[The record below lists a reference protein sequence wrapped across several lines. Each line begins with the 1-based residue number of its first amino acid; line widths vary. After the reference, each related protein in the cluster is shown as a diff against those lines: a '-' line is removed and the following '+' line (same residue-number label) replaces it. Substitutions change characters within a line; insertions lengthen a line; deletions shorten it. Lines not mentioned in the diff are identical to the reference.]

1 MGNTLPT
8 LSVSTGPISQGNC
21 RSDKFPGLH
30 PASNFMVITTCVGI
44 DIGVVYSR
52 SGGGVGSMLIKVGSA
67 VGVVSTVSSVLVG
80 GVLEVLLSRKVEIQW
95 IRNGQ
100 VVTGSDSELTN
111 KKLKHLHLLRCWISS
126 RCNT

>member
-1 MGNTLPT
+1 VGGAELEVV
-8 LSVSTGPISQGNC
+8 SVSEVG
-21 RSDKFPGLH
+21 
-30 PASNFMVITTCVGI
+30 VGI
-44 DIGVVYSR
+44 TVPSVTG
-52 SGGGVGSMLIKVGSA
+52 MLIKVGSA

-95 IRNGQ
+95 IRDGQ

-111 KKLKHLHLLRCWISS
+111 KKLKHLHLLRCWNSS